1 MRRTPWVALVGLALV
16 ASGCASSDDTGSG
29 EGVEVAA
36 AFYPLE
42 YVAARVLGPHGEVT
56 GLTTPGKEPHDLEL
70 TIKETADIA
79 SADLVVYE
87 DGFQAAIDD
96 AIAQNAAGEVLD
108 AAAVVGLQ
116 PFADE
121 SALDPH
127 FWLDPLRMAT
137 LGEAIAD
144 SLSGL
149 DTAHAE
155 EYATNAAELR
165 SDLERLDEQ
174 FTEGLASC
182 ERTTIVVSHDAFGYY
197 ARYGLTVA
205 PVAGLSPEAEPTP
218 ADLGVLQKLIREE
231 GITTVFSERLVSPRL
246 TQTLAEDMGVETA
259 VLDPIEGLSDE
270 TSAEDYLTLMEQNL
284 EALRKSNA
292 CQ

>member
-1 MRRTPWVALVGLALV
+1 M
-16 ASGCASSDDTGSG
+16 
-29 EGVEVAA
+29 
-36 AFYPLE
+36 
-42 YVAARVLGPHGEVT
+42 T

-174 FTEGLASC
+174 FTDGLASC